1 MKANVNE
8 LVNSLTKL
16 IELYNKNMGYDYSVK
31 HYEEDGEIGV
41 FCNPTNA
48 IVNDV
53 TMVARAFIKNAN
65 DVIDINWD
73 FGFIEIFYHS
83 AKFQD
88 NVNTMLLDMVGAL

>member
-1 MKANVNE
+1 MKANANE

-31 HYEEDGEIGV
+31 HYEEDGEIDV

-53 TMVARAFIKNAN
+53 AMVTRAFIKNAN
-65 DVIDINWD
+65 DVMNISWD
-73 FGFIEIFYHS
+73 FGFITIFYDS
-83 AKFQD
+83 ANFND
-88 NVNTMLLDMVGAL
+88 NVNTMLLDIVGAL